1 MLVLLLQLLL
11 LRARDVLAV
20 RRQCQLQEGNR

>member
-11 LRARDVLAV
+11 LRARGGPAV
-20 RRQCQLQEGNR
+20 RKHCQLQEGNR